1 MLTSWF
7 NGRPWYDWC
16 YVDYVIIGEDSD
28 EETKQYP
35 SLTLGFVQ
43 IGDEDIMAV
52 VRTSAD
58 DFPWEKRLNEFVSS
72 FQIDLET
79 DDDYALVPLSSIVHP
94 LFVFQDYDGDPSKFY
109 CSLPKRNWSQ
119 YFNSRINESDEELEE
134 EEENDEEDEQLVT
147 DNEEEEDEGDEI
159 YVEDDGEEDKDD
171 DDRSNTS
178 NGSETGDSDED
189 KSNADSNNEC

>member
-1 MLTSWF
+1 M
-7 NGRPWYDWC
+7 
-16 YVDYVIIGEDSD
+16 
-28 EETKQYP
+28 
-35 SLTLGFVQ
+35 
-43 IGDEDIMAV
+43 
-52 VRTSAD
+52 
-58 DFPWEKRLNEFVSS
+58 NEFVSS

-109 CSLPKRNWSQ
+109 RLLPKRNWPQ

-159 YVEDDGEEDKDD
+159 SVEDDGEEDDND
-171 DDRSNTS
+171 DDRGNAS
-178 NGSETGDSDED
+178 NGLEPGDSDED
-189 KSNADSNNEC
+189 KSNANSNNEC